1 MKKRIGDILME
12 MGFIDGD
19 QLKMSLMEAKKT
31 GTMIGDVCSAWVG

>member
-19 QLKMSLMEAKKT
+19 QLKMSLMEPKKPA
-31 GTMIGDVCSAWVG
+31 V